1 MSLLEAT
8 KTQIDT
14 VAEQALRSALAV
26 AERMGLHPVITVALQ
41 NLGRVHR
48 YRGAFEE
55 DRRVQKLAIEAARKH
70 EYLRLLGCSH
80 VYLAE
85 LELSTGDVE
94 TAELEVRVGLESL
107 SGAPPLRTSALGVLA
122 RVLLAR
128 GQVEEALRVAT
139 EAHGFLESLGSIE
152 EGEAVVRLVSAE
164 ALAANGLHEEF
175 ARAIVSARERLLARA
190 DRISDVAGRER
201 FLRGIADHAR
211 TLDLPI
217 PAR

>member
-1 MSLLEAT
+1 MIL
-8 KTQIDT
+8 I
-14 VAEQALRSALAV
+14 R
-26 AERMGLHPVITVALQ
+26 
-41 NLGRVHR
+41 
-48 YRGAFEE
+48 
-55 DRRVQKLAIEAARKH
+55 
-70 EYLRLLGCSH
+70 
-80 VYLAE
+80 
-85 LELSTGDVE
+85 
-94 TAELEVRVGLESL
+94 
-107 SGAPPLRTSALGVLA
+107 
-122 RVLLAR
+122 
-128 GQVEEALRVAT
+128 

-217 PAR
+217 PAL